1 MKDLTDSI
9 PHDLDGEIAL
19 ELADFFYRLADEILR
34 LNDGAI
40 RIYYNEIDDMRRAR
54 ASTTI
59 LPIGIPMTSNP
70 TTHTAG
76 HN

>member
-54 ASTTI
+54 ASPQLSFPWDDPFYD
-59 LPIGIPMTSNP
+59 LPF
-70 TTHTAG
+70 
-76 HN
+76 